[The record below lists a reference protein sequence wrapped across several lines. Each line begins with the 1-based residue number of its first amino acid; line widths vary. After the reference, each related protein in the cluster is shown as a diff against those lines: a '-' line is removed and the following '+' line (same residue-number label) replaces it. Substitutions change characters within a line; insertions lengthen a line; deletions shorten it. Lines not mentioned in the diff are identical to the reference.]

1 VHFDAHPV
9 IDGDRAVQFLSALIG
24 VWPNTTIYMPG
35 KEDVAIEVGTVL
47 IFSGSKAHGGSAY
60 KTGNRRLHVYF
71 FSESSLHPDIAP
83 LEDYWKHFA
92 LVDQLKADNLTPQ
105 QKKKMEEELLNNL
118 TVLDYDAKNS
128 LDTFEQMP
136 E

>member
-1 VHFDAHPV
+1 
-9 IDGDRAVQFLSALIG
+9 
-24 VWPNTTIYMPG
+24 M
-35 KEDVAIEVGTVL
+35 L

-83 LEDYWKHFA
+83 LEDYSKHFA

>member
-1 VHFDAHPV
+1 MHFDAHPV
-9 IDGDRAVQFLSALIG
+9 IGGDRAVQFLSALIG

-105 QKKKMEEELLNNL
+105 QKKQMEEEMLNNL
-118 TVLDYDAKNS
+118 TVLDCDAENS